1 MTSIEEAKRVDY
13 EFFPS
18 DNRWYDSEETIVT
31 IIIDCYYNL
40 DLVKES
46 VCSILDQDYPNVELL
61 LIDNGAIVAVSDY
74 IKQVYDDYK
83 NVALVKFKENQ
94 FSWSDTQKTVVI
106 CWNIGVLHA
115 KGEIISHLSY
125 DDMLSQNCCSKMV
138 KLFNENSNCVTA
150 GPLPVSIDYG
160 GSENKEFSERLKI
173 NNSRGRYLA
182 GRVMVLDFISGS
194 TKKYFSAPGGV
205 LFIKKNIVIETGG
218 FDRSSDITQI
228 IKFSVFGDC
237 GFDSDAKLYWR
248 HHKGQLNKIAK
259 GKGIT
264 WCNTLTDVVKSE
276 RILQIWKR
284 LFTRGEIELL
294 KKYIRVRERNE
305 VVSLAV
311 GHVRRKNL
319 RVFLKYII
327 NTSLRSP
334 YYGLVALVYSFIE
347 ITKMINQKFMIK

>member
-150 GPLPVSIDYG
+150 GPSLISVTVTSTPCELKVFSITRARLSLSESVVACFSPGRSRASG
-160 GSENKEFSERLKI
+160 GSSHLSE
-173 NNSRGRYLA
+173 
-182 GRVMVLDFISGS
+182 
-194 TKKYFSAPGGV
+194 
-205 LFIKKNIVIETGG
+205 
-218 FDRSSDITQI
+218 
-228 IKFSVFGDC
+228 
-237 GFDSDAKLYWR
+237 
-248 HHKGQLNKIAK
+248 
-259 GKGIT
+259 
-264 WCNTLTDVVKSE
+264 
-276 RILQIWKR
+276 
-284 LFTRGEIELL
+284 
-294 KKYIRVRERNE
+294 
-305 VVSLAV
+305 VS
-311 GHVRRKNL
+311 
-319 RVFLKYII
+319 
-327 NTSLRSP
+327 
-334 YYGLVALVYSFIE
+334 
-347 ITKMINQKFMIK
+347 